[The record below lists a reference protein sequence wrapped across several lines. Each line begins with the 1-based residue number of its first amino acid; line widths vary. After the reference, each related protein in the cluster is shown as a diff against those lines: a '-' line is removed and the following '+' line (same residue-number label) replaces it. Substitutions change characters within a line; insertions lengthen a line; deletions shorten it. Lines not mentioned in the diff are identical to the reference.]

1 MALEGIYLEKI
12 LEHFREPH
20 HFGPLDPHD
29 GSAEGDN
36 PHCGDRVKVYVRL
49 AEGPDGEEPALAAIS
64 FEGVGCAISRASAS
78 MMTDLLEGRSLS
90 EAEGLKARFLALMDP
105 QGPGATDG
113 DEDALGDLV
122 ALAGVRQYPARVPCA
137 TLAWDAFQRAVQA
150 ARNAEGG

>member
-12 LEHFREPH
+12 LEHYRDPH
-20 HFGPLDPHD
+20 HFGPLDPCD
-29 GSAEGDN
+29 GSAEGEN
-36 PHCGDRVKVYVRL
+36 PHCGDRVKVYVRRS
-49 AEGPDGEEPALAAIS
+49 GEQSEEASLTAVS

-113 DEDALGDLV
+113 DEAALGDLV

-137 TLAWDAFQRAVQA
+137 TLAWDAFQRAVEA
-150 ARNAEGG
+150 TRSTERG

>member
-12 LEHFREPH
+12 LEHYRDPH
-20 HFGPLDPHD
+20 HFGPLDPYD
-29 GSAEGDN
+29 GAAEGDN

-49 AEGPDGEEPALAAIS
+49 TGEGDRTILAAVS

-78 MMTDLLEGRSLS
+78 MMTDLLEGRSLF

-137 TLAWDAFQRAVQA
+137 TLAWDALQRAVQA
-150 ARNAEGG
+150 ARNVEGG